1 MKTRRYLAVDVGGTK
16 TAISVW
22 EERCQREP
30 GPSTEPPERQ
40 GKRVWPTLKDGP
52 EANVSRIAAEA
63 RSLLGELTFAPTEL
77 ASIGISGGGSV
88 DSQRGV
94 FVTIPN
100 LAGWDEFPIAPR
112 LAEVFGVRAGVEND
126 ANACALAE
134 RAFGA
139 GEGADNMAFLTFSTG
154 LGAGLIVDGRLL
166 RGAGNLAGELG
177 HSTIV
182 ADGLP
187 CGCGRR
193 GCLEAYASGAGM
205 AARLSTA
212 RVDDSTRPTTA
223 REVVERAHRGDA
235 FAQEFLRETAGYL
248 AVGLSQLIF
257 CLNPQRIV
265 LGTIA
270 VGAGN
275 LLLDPLRA
283 FVAESVWPSLAKDL
297 QILPA
302 RLGENLGDYA
312 ALTVARDVAD

>member
-1 MKTRRYLAVDVGGTK
+1 
-16 TAISVW
+16 
-22 EERCQREP
+22 
-30 GPSTEPPERQ
+30 
-40 GKRVWPTLKDGP
+40 
-52 EANVSRIAAEA
+52 
-63 RSLLGELTFAPTEL
+63 
-77 ASIGISGGGSV
+77 
-88 DSQRGV
+88 
-94 FVTIPN
+94 
-100 LAGWDEFPIAPR
+100 
-112 LAEVFGVRAGVEND
+112 
-126 ANACALAE
+126 
-134 RAFGA
+134 
-139 GEGADNMAFLTFSTG
+139 
-154 LGAGLIVDGRLL
+154 
-166 RGAGNLAGELG
+166 
-177 HSTIV
+177 
-182 ADGLP
+182 
-187 CGCGRR
+187 
-193 GCLEAYASGAGM
+193 M